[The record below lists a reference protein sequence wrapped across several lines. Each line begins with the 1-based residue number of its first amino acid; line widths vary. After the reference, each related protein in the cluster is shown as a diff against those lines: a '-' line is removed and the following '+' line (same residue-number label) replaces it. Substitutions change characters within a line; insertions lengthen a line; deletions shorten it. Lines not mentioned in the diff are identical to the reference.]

1 MAPRSDLKNHLR
13 PRKLTDDHIEWLRQI
28 ADDERA
34 SAAVKPM
41 GEREWLKAEALADT
55 ALATPD
61 RSPSRRERRLVTS
74 TVYPLPKAEI
84 IGREFQDSIVRGLRI
99 FIGPTRTVW
108 RFRRRG
114 EGGRTTKGTRART
127 ITFRTLGE
135 FPAVKCDRARELA
148 EIEIGKV
155 HSGDAAPNKRSSVK
169 FEAAFDAYVEYLK
182 AKAEKQGKP
191 ARWAYNVEKLGA
203 GVILQRWSGWTLY
216 DMAMSPDAVA
226 DWHKKVTRAH
236 GPVSANHAARIVRA
250 VYKRAGRRDRSLPAY
265 LPTSAVEFNSERP
278 SQKALPF
285 KSFPAWLKAWR
296 KIDNAVRQAYH
307 LCGLLMGP
315 RPGELARLRW
325 DAYSDNERTLVIA
338 KAKAGND
345 ILIPITD
352 EIAAALKM
360 ARAAAEALGY
370 DTRADAL
377 IFPGCGQA
385 GHRDDLPAR
394 GNMLRHTYSTTAADL
409 GVDDLIR
416 HFLMG
421 HAPEGISQ
429 KYIAALILANGP
441 KMREEQSRIS
451 RRVVELLGLNA
462 RTLKAEIAAG
472 LMQSAEAEQ
481 ARAEK
486 AAKALA
492 RAQKASA
499 KARRGKVLGLGRK
512 AVDAA

>member
-34 SAAVKPM
+34 SALVKPM
-41 GEREWLKAEALADT
+41 GEREWLKAQALADT
-55 ALATPD
+55 ALAAPD
-61 RSPSRRERRLVTS
+61 GPLPRPGRRPGKQVTS
-74 TVYPLPKAEI
+74 TAYPLPKSEI

-135 FPAVKCDRARELA
+135 FPTVKCDRARELA
-148 EIEIGKV
+148 EIEVGKV
-155 HSGDAAPNKRSSVK
+155 HTGEAVPSKRSSIK

-182 AKAEKQGKP
+182 AKAEKNGKP
-191 ARWAYNVEKLGA
+191 ARWAYNVQKLGA
-203 GVILQRWSGWTLY
+203 AVILPRWAGWTLY

-226 DWHKKVTRAH
+226 DWHKKVTRDH

-250 VYKRAGRRDRSLPAY
+250 AYKRVGRRDRSLPAY

-278 SQKALPF
+278 SQKALSF
-285 KSFPAWLKAWR
+285 KSFPDWLRAWR
-296 KIDNAVRQAYH
+296 KIDNAIRQAYH
-307 LCGLLMGP
+307 LCALLIGS

-345 ILIPITD
+345 IIIPVTD
-352 EIAAALKM
+352 EISAALKM

-370 DTRADAL
+370 DIRPDAL
-377 IFPGCGQA
+377 IFPGCTQA
-385 GHRDDLPAR
+385 AWRDNLPAR
-394 GNMLRHTYSTTAADL
+394 GNMLRHTYSTVAADL
-409 GVDDLIR
+409 GVGDLIR

-429 KYIAALILANGP
+429 KYIASLILANGP

-451 RRVVELLGLNA
+451 RRILELLGLNA
-462 RTLKAEIAAG
+462 RTLKGEMVAGLAQSAAAG
-472 LMQSAEAEQ
+472 ELRVEN
-481 ARAEK
+481 
-486 AAKALA
+486 AAKVLA
-492 RAQKASA
+492 RAQRVSA
-499 KARRGKVLGLGRK
+499 IARRGGASRSRPG
-512 AVDAA
+512 A